1 MIIIGVLIFSGI
13 AGTVGIGSR
22 ASNIAQNQGFSFP
35 DPAASFQ
42 IGKYFFTFI
51 TIAGRIVVI

>member
-1 MIIIGVLIFSGI
+1 MIIIGGVLIFSGI
-13 AGTVGIGSR
+13 TGAVGIGFR

-35 DPAASFQ
+35 DPGTSFQ

-51 TIAGRIVVI
+51 TIAGELS